1 MSLPRKAAIVVVLFL
16 LGLIAIRHH
25 KGSKPHEISRS
36 RILLGTVVEIT
47 ALGANAGHLDA
58 AVTAAFAEMAR
69 IDRLMGPKGPGS
81 DAVRVSRA
89 RRSATVSPETA
100 KVVAV
105 GLRIARVSGGAFDMG
120 LGRLK
125 TLWGIESD
133 HPRVPSPAALRQT
146 LIGTGPGDLQVHGD
160 RILKK
165 SPATIL
171 DMGGIAK
178 GYAIDRAVAIL
189 RRAGIRHASVNA
201 GGDIRL
207 IGDHEG
213 RPWRIGIQHPRDSKR
228 LLATLSLKDT
238 AVVTSGDYERFFL
251 KNGVRYH
258 HLFDPRTGTPAR
270 LSQSATVVAPT
281 ATLADALS
289 TAAFVLGPRK
299 GIALL
304 ERFPGVEGM
313 IVDAKG
319 KPYATP
325 GLKKRITW
333 P

>member
-1 MSLPRKAAIVVVLFL
+1 MSLPRKAAIVVLLLL
-16 LGLIAIRHH
+16 LGFIAVRHH
-25 KGSKPHEISRS
+25 KGSEAHVVERS
-36 RILLGTVVEIT
+36 RILMGTVVEIT
-47 ALGANAGHLDA
+47 ALGGNAGHLDA

-69 IDRLMGPKGPGS
+69 VDRLMGPKGAGS

-89 RRSATVSPETA
+89 AQGAAVSPETA
-100 KVVAV
+100 KVVAM
-105 GLRIARVSGGAFDMG
+105 GLRVAQASGGAFDMG

-133 HPRVPSPAALRQT
+133 HPRVPSAAAIRQA
-146 LIGTGPGDLQVHGD
+146 LIGTGPGDLQVRGA

-165 SPATIL
+165 SPATAL
-171 DMGGIAK
+171 DLGGIAK

-189 RRAGIRHASVNA
+189 RRAGIKHASVNA

-213 RPWRIGIQHPRDSKR
+213 RPWRIGIQHPRDPKR
-228 LLATLSLKDT
+228 LLATLSLKET
-238 AVVTSGDYERFFL
+238 AVVTSGDYERFFI

-258 HLFDPRTGTPAR
+258 HLFDPRTGRPAR

-289 TAAFVLGPRK
+289 TAAFVLGARK